1 MDFSE
6 ETGEFRCL
14 YTAPGEKAE
23 SVFLREGAMYVTSG
37 GRRHEIVAYRSRR
50 REIVPSLECLTG
62 TVSYS
67 GSSTGGPIWQS
78 LFGSTRR
85 VCGSV

>member
-1 MDFSE
+1 MYLNYRNFSVDFSE

-23 SVFLREGAMYVTSG
+23 NVFLREGAMYVTTG

-50 REIVPSLECLTG
+50 RHKDSFL
-62 TVSYS
+62 
-67 GSSTGGPIWQS
+67 
-78 LFGSTRR
+78 
-85 VCGSV
+85 